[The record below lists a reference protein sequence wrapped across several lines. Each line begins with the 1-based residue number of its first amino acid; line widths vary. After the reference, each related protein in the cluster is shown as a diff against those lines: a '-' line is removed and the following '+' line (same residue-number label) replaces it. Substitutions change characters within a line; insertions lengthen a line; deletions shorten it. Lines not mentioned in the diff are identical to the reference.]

1 MIMEEENNQ
10 LEFYKTILTKVSF
23 DRILFDKEFNKALIG
38 LSYKDSNELRRWKK
52 KFLFDKFHSDLI
64 RKSS

>member
-1 MIMEEENNQ
+1 MEEEKNQ

-23 DRILFDKEFNKALIG
+23 DRILFEKEFNKALIG
-38 LSYKDSNELRRWKK
+38 LSYKDSSELRRWKER
-52 KFLFDKFHSDLI
+52 FLFDKFQSDLI

>member
-1 MIMEEENNQ
+1 MEEENNH

-23 DRILFDKEFNKALIG
+23 DRILFEKEFKKALIG
-38 LSYKDSNELRRWKK
+38 LSYKDSSELRRWRKR
-52 KFLFDKFHSDLI
+52 FLFDKFQSNLI

>member
-1 MIMEEENNQ
+1 MEEENNQ

-23 DRILFDKEFNKALIG
+23 DRILFEKEFNKALIE

-52 KFLFDKFHSDLI
+52 RFLFDKVQSDYI

>member
-1 MIMEEENNQ
+1 MEEENNQ

-52 KFLFDKFHSDLI
+52 KFLFDKFHNDLV

>member
-1 MIMEEENNQ
+1 MEEENNQ

>member
-1 MIMEEENNQ
+1 MEEENNQ

-23 DRILFDKEFNKALIG
+23 DRILFEKEFNKAIIG
-38 LSYKDSNELRRWKK
+38 LSYEESNELRRWKK
-52 KFLFDKFHSDLI
+52 RFLFDKFQSDLI

>member
-1 MIMEEENNQ
+1 MEEENKK

-23 DRILFDKEFNKALIG
+23 DRILFEKEFNKALIG
-38 LSYKDSNELRRWKK
+38 LSYKDSNELIKWKK
-52 KFLFDKFHSDLI
+52 RFLFDKFQSDLI

>member
-1 MIMEEENNQ
+1 MEEENNQ

-23 DRILFDKEFNKALIG
+23 DRILFEKEFNKALIG
-38 LSYKDSNELRRWKK
+38 LSYKDSNELKKWKK
-52 KFLFDKFHSDLI
+52 KFLFEKFYSNLI